1 VFDGVP
7 RTGGSIFSSG
17 KFKHIK
23 SGDLYFGK
31 ADLLFKDGT

>member
-1 VFDGVP
+1 MFDGVP

-23 SGDLYFGK
+23 SGGLYFGK